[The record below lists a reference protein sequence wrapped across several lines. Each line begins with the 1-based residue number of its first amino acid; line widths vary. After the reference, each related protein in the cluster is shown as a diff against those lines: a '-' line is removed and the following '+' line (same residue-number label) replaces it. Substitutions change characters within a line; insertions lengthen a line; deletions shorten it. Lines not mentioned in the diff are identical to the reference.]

1 MTLKLQTDHAGNVI
15 TQPLTGYATKPVANR
30 LGLLV
35 LQYAPTPE
43 SIEIEEKRQQVQIVM
58 TPTQGLELG
67 RALTTLS
74 EMLLQNSEKSTQH

>member
-1 MTLKLQTDHAGNVI
+1 MNLKLQTDDEGNVI
-15 TQPLTGYATKPVANR
+15 TTPLTAYATKPVANL

-43 SIEIEEKRQQVQIVM
+43 SIEIESQRQQVQIVL
-58 TPTQGLELG
+58 TATQGLELG

-74 EMLLQNSEKSTQH
+74 ELLLQGAEKSTQH

>member
-1 MTLKLQTDHAGNVI
+1 MSLKLQTDSAGNII
-15 TQPLTGYATKPVANR
+15 TYPLTGYATRTVADR
-30 LGLLV
+30 AGLLL

-58 TPTQGLELG
+58 TPTQGLELA

-74 EMLLQNSEKSTQH
+74 ELLLQNIEKSTQH

>member
-1 MTLKLQTDHAGNVI
+1 MSLKLQTDNAGNVI
-15 TQPLTGYATKPVANR
+15 TQPLTGYATKTVANQ

-43 SIEIEEKRQQVQIVM
+43 SIEIENKRQQVQIVL
-58 TPTQGLELG
+58 TPAQGLELA

-74 EMLLQNSEKSTQH
+74 ESLLRNAEKSTRH